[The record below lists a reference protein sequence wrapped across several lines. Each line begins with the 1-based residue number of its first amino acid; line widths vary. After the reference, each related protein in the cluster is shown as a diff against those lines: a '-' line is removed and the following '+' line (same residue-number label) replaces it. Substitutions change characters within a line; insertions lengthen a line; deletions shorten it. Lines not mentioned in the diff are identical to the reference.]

1 MRWNLLL
8 RSALGLSVIAGLLG
22 GLLVD
27 SASAQARRGDRN
39 RIVDS
44 TGADVSSLNGARGV
58 PLEAARGPQVQRD
71 YAGSLDARLMQAAIG
86 VDPYSLVA
94 AGLGHGNPTGEK
106 FTSFATMRKLPSIEE
121 VRRGKK
127 RRDNRETVCGTDQRT
142 RVTNTTAAP
151 FRWTCELVITLE
163 DGSQAIGTGWFVGP
177 RCVVTAGHCVHGGGT
192 GESWVRRIEVI
203 PGMNGSARP
212 FGTVASTRFLATEGW
227 VDEGDW
233 QHDFAAI
240 ILPTPLGD
248 RTGWFGY
255 GNYTDSVLRSSALN
269 SVGYPGDKPFGT
281 MWATNGP
288 VASLNANQ
296 IFYMFDTFGGQSG
309 SAVWRTV
316 NGVRYVVGIHAY
328 GGCPNSATRINGRV
342 FNFITSSRRL

>member
-1 MRWNLLL
+1 MRWNLLR
-8 RSALGLSVIAGLLG
+8 RSALGLSVVAGLLV

-27 SASAQARRGDRN
+27 SASAQARRSDRN

-71 YAGSLDARLMQAAIG
+71 YAGSLDARLMRSAIG

-177 RCVVTAGHCVHGGGT
+177 RCVVTAGHCVHG
-192 GESWVRRIEVI
+192 E
-203 PGMNGSARP
+203 
-212 FGTVASTRFLATEGW
+212 
-227 VDEGDW
+227 
-233 QHDFAAI
+233 
-240 ILPTPLGD
+240 
-248 RTGWFGY
+248 
-255 GNYTDSVLRSSALN
+255 
-269 SVGYPGDKPFGT
+269 
-281 MWATNGP
+281 P
-288 VASLNANQ
+288 VARRAPHRARRARARLA
-296 IFYMFDTFGGQSG
+296 
-309 SAVWRTV
+309 
-316 NGVRYVVGIHAY
+316 HELL
-328 GGCPNSATRINGRV
+328 
-342 FNFITSSRRL
+342 SRRQRDVRPRGARGLGERARVRQRLCDERAQRVGPRGRLAGALEHRERSAHRAARAALLRADVCGRRVAPEARQGGRERGLRRGEPRR